1 MQGKTGLRNISG
13 NEDMSGQSQ
22 VPAFEFFLSK
32 QRLKKQNKGNQIKT
46 QSCCIDILKLV
57 RLWFQSIT
65 NLKIQ
70 TQKNVIFNIVHPA
83 LLCIV
88 QHCLRYH

>member
-1 MQGKTGLRNISG
+1 MQKCVVFLRQKPCFVHLATLKNMFVNMQGKTGLRNISG

-57 RLWFQSIT
+57 RL
-65 NLKIQ
+65 
-70 TQKNVIFNIVHPA
+70 
-83 LLCIV
+83 
-88 QHCLRYH
+88 